1 MIAHDEQRQRVIA
14 EAVRLQEKYQRD
26 VIERFGICPWA
37 KQAREAGR
45 LRAHVVLERE
55 TERAAIDDVVA
66 RWVSDPE
73 VDVAFVIAP
82 NFSDGFEP
90 LAEWGRDLTRTAGDA
105 FYAAAFHPGAEPET
119 GVVRFFRQAPNPTI
133 QLVRRTRLEEVR
145 AQDPSHYT
153 DIFSLNLRDLE
164 AGCPRKTTAAAVLTH
179 NERVLETEGRE
190 ALQSLL
196 SVRDRDA
203 P

>member
-1 MIAHDEQRQRVIA
+1 MIAHDEERQRVIA

-37 KQAREAGR
+37 KQTREAGR
-45 LRAHVVLERE
+45 LRTHVVLELE
-55 TERAAIDDVVA
+55 TERAAVHDVVA
-66 RWVSDPE
+66 RWVNDAA

-90 LAEWGRDLTRTAGDA
+90 LAQWGRDLAVNAGDT
-105 FYAAAFHPGAEPET
+105 FYSAAFHPGAEPGA
-119 GVVRFFRQAPNPTI
+119 GVVRFFRQSPNPTI

-145 AQDPSHYT
+145 AQDPSHYA
-153 DIFSLNLRDLE
+153 DIFSLTLQDLE
-164 AGCPRKTTAAAVLTH
+164 AGCPRKTTAAAVLAH

-190 ALQSLL
+190 ALQSLMSL
-196 SVRDRDA
+196 GDRDA
-203 P
+203 S